1 MPVRQLKVAATRK
14 PREDELDVFGL
25 THIGKVRKENQDHF
39 LICSLQ
45 KHLRVYATSLPEA
58 ELQSP
63 ETDRLAF
70 MAMVADGVGGGV
82 GGEEASRFALRTV
95 TEYVRHSM
103 HCYYSAD
110 PDDDEDFS
118 RELEAAALQV
128 HEDLQEASEGA
139 MRATTLSLLL
149 GVWPRL
155 YLLQVG
161 DSRYYRWKDG
171 RLDQISRDQTLA
183 QDLIDSGVLKP
194 NAPPP
199 ARLAHVLSS
208 AIGGPTS
215 RPEVT
220 AVQNSWG
227 SLHLLCSDGLT
238 KHVPDARIA
247 ERLASMTSARQVCEA
262 LLSDALDAGG
272 TDNITVFVGRTVKH
286 GD

>member
-1 MPVRQLKVAATRK
+1 
-14 PREDELDVFGL
+14 
-25 THIGKVRKENQDHF
+25 
-39 LICSLQ
+39 
-45 KHLRVYATSLPEA
+45 
-58 ELQSP
+58 
-63 ETDRLAF
+63 

>member
-1 MPVRQLKVAATRK
+1 MPVRQLKVATTRK
-14 PREDELDVFGL
+14 PREDEIDVFGL

-45 KHLRVYATSLPEA
+45 KHLRVYATSLPA
-58 ELQSP
+58 SELQSP

-70 MAMVADGVGGGV
+70 IAMVADGVGGGV
-82 GGEEASRFALRTV
+82 GGEAASRFALRAV

-103 HCYYSAD
+103 HCYYTAD
-110 PDDDEDFS
+110 ADDDEDFA
-118 RELEAAALQV
+118 RELEAAAIQV
-128 HEDLQEASEGA
+128 HEDLQQASEGA

-161 DSRYYRWKDG
+161 DSRYYHFVNG
-171 RLDQISRDQTLA
+171 RLHQISRDQTLA

-194 NAPPP
+194 NIPPP
-199 ARLAHVLSS
+199 PRLAHVLSS

-220 AVQNSWG
+220 AVANTWDSV
-227 SLHLLCSDGLT
+227 HLLCSDGLT
-238 KHVPDARIA
+238 KHVPDSRIA
-247 ERLASMTSARQVCEA
+247 ERLTQMTSSKQTCEA
-262 LLSDALDAGG
+262 LLQDALDAGG
-272 TDNITVFVGRTVKH
+272 TDNITLFIGRFVKH
-286 GD
+286 GE